1 MKQNRKHFPYKMV
14 KQANNEFNKLKVYQ
28 FTPEIIKFVFW
39 LVVKLIEKFYIS
51 RRSTEAKKCSVID
64 YDYIHIVVIEKM
76 DLAAA
81 RNFFLGMQSSNYF
94 LRTELN

>member
-1 MKQNRKHFPYKMV
+1 MAIEIAFADIRYMKQNRKHFPYKMV

-51 RRSTEAKKCSVID
+51 RRSTEAKNV
-64 YDYIHIVVIEKM
+64 
-76 DLAAA
+76 
-81 RNFFLGMQSSNYF
+81 Q
-94 LRTELN
+94 